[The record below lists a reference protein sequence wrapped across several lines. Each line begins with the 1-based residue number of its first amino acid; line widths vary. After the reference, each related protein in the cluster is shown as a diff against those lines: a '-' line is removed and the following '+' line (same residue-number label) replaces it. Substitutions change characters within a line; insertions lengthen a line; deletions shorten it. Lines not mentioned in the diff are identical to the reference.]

1 MTFTSRSC
9 MASWSVIL
17 LAFVVG
23 ACSDGSGPTSGGET
37 ARLTGLVTGDALAAR
52 VGLAGEA
59 DDAPLAGVSIRL
71 LTGSGELLLDSTTDA
86 QGEFEIEAPAG
97 AYRLEIS
104 LGDGSKFTLGLELE
118 AGRTLFVQGN
128 IDTSGDTPVINA
140 ELFIDDDGDGVSDTG
155 FSIEIRGREAG
166 DPDSGEV
173 VEGEDPDS
181 DLDDEEEE
189 VEDDEP
195 ATLADF
201 ELGQKVFVKGGSIA
215 GGFEADEVHGSSGN
229 TGNSCR
235 LSGDITGV
243 TTDADG
249 NPESVDI
256 FLVTVDVSGAHI
268 TGVRDDGFGL
278 LAGVRVDIRA
288 TYDGTT
294 GELTATRMH
303 VRESS
308 NGRDDERIMGFL
320 TAEPGE
326 AELEVCGVHVQ
337 VTDGAKI
344 TNGDGGG
351 DDEGAEDDA
360 EGDDG
365 ED

>member
-1 MTFTSRSC
+1 MDREKRPMTIASRTC
-9 MASWSVIL
+9 IAPWSGIL
-17 LAFVVG
+17 LAFIVC

-37 ARLTGLVTGDALAAR
+37 ARLAGLVTGDALAAR
-52 VGLAGEA
+52 VALAG
-59 DDAPLAGVSIRL
+59 DGGSAPLAGVSIRL
-71 LTGSGELLLDSTTDA
+71 VSGSGEVLLDSATDA
-86 QGEFEIEAPAG
+86 EGEFEIEAPAG
-97 AYRLEIS
+97 SYLLEIS
-104 LGDGSKFTLGLELE
+104 LADGSKFTLGLELE

-155 FSIEIRGREAG
+155 FTIEIRGREAG

-189 VEDDEP
+189 VEDDAP

-201 ELGQKVFVKGGSIA
+201 EVGQKVFVKGGTTD

-229 TGNSCR
+229 AGRSCL
-235 LSGDITGV
+235 LSGEIGGV

-256 FLVTVDVSGAHI
+256 FSVTVDVTGAHI
-268 TGVRDDGFGL
+268 TGVRDGGFGL
-278 LAGVRVDIRA
+278 VDGVRADIQA
-288 TYDGTT
+288 AYDGET

-308 NGRDDERIMGFL
+308 RGRNDERIMGFL

-326 AELEVCGVHVQ
+326 SELEVCGVHVQ
-337 VTDGAKI
+337 VAEGAKI
-344 TNGDGGG
+344 TNGDGG
-351 DDEGAEDDA
+351 
-360 EGDDG
+360 DDG
-365 ED
+365 EE